1 MNTRVFIQRLSL
13 MLSMIIVPAA
23 WSATTPEKAAQL
35 KSVLTPFGAERAG
48 NKDGSIPA
56 WNGGYTSGIA
66 GSVPGKRRRIHLR
79 TMKCYSPS
87 QRKIWRN
94 TPIS

>member
-1 MNTRVFIQRLSL
+1 MNARVSIQQLGL
-13 MLSMIIVPAA
+13 VLGMIIIPAA

-56 WNGGYTSGIA
+56 WDGGYTSQIA
-66 GSVPGKRRRIHLR
+66 GVVPGEKAPDPF
-79 TMKCYSPS
+79 T
-87 QRKIWRN
+87 
-94 TPIS
+94 